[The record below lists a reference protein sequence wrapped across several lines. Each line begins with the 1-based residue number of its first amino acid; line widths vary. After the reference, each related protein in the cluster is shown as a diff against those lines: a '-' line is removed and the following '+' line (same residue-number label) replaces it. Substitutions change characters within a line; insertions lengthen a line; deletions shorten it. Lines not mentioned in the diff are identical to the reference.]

1 MKGWW
6 ISASYYIFWF
16 NQLYFDQKL
25 EKFVILYQY
34 QGMDQNGTRYK
45 FESDMKTA
53 QSISKMVYSKIF
65 NQINVQNCELLFV
78 PQALEPEKQ
87 SGWLFSRVSRFFNT
101 EPQFRDT
108 AVDQVLTKFFRDI
121 KEDKR
126 DNVVVLEGGVQAGQ
140 VFRYYANDR
149 MTIHGVDPS
158 PMWEFV
164 WKSANAFA
172 DPNKVFIYR
181 KKLEDCKEIK
191 DNSVDYVVAVTLFC
205 CVDDVDACLK
215 NIHRVLKAG
224 GKMYFSEHVLGS
236 NVVTQT
242 IQNMLDPLHL
252 LLFGCHW
259 NRDFRNQLEQ
269 NGLKLYQDDKQSAQQ
284 LGFTIPLAVGI
295 AIKQA

>member
-1 MKGWW
+1 
-6 ISASYYIFWF
+6 
-16 NQLYFDQKL
+16 
-25 EKFVILYQY
+25 
-34 QGMDQNGTRYK
+34 
-45 FESDMKTA
+45 
-53 QSISKMVYSKIF
+53 
-65 NQINVQNCELLFV
+65 
-78 PQALEPEKQ
+78 
-87 SGWLFSRVSRFFNT
+87 
-101 EPQFRDT
+101 
-108 AVDQVLTKFFRDI
+108 
-121 KEDKR
+121 
-126 DNVVVLEGGVQAGQ
+126 
-140 VFRYYANDR
+140 